1 MHDVTRRF
9 STRVENYIKYRPHY
23 PPEVLQTLKER
34 CGLSPAS
41 VIADV
46 GSGTGILTEVF
57 LRNGNAV
64 YGIEPNQE
72 MREAAER
79 LLSEYPNFHSLDGR
93 AEATT
98 LPDRSVDFV
107 TAGQAYHWF
116 DRAAARA
123 EFARILRPGGW
134 VALVWNLRQTGTTP
148 FLRAYEDLLNTYG
161 TDYTEVHFRGD
172 NSEDSLDDFF
182 GGDGPQI
189 ASFSNSQYFDFEG
202 LKGRLLSSSYTP
214 EPGHPNHEP
223 MLSALRVIFDEH
235 QVDGKVAFLYNT
247 RLYYGHIA

>member
-1 MHDVTRRF
+1 MHDVTKRF
-9 STRVENYIKYRPHY
+9 STRVENYIRYRPHY
-23 PPEVLQTLKER
+23 PPEVLETLVEK
-34 CGLSPAS
+34 CALTQAS

-46 GSGTGILTEVF
+46 GSGTGILSEVF
-57 LRNGNAV
+57 LRNGNLV

-79 LLSEYPNFHSLDGR
+79 LLSEYPNFHSLDAR

-98 LPDRSVDFV
+98 LPSQSVDFV

-116 DRAAARA
+116 DRMAARA

-148 FLRAYEDLLNTYG
+148 FLRDYEALLNTYG
-161 TDYTEVHFRGD
+161 TDYAEVHFRGD
-172 NSEDSLDDFF
+172 ESEDSLHDFY

-189 ASFSNSQYFDFEG
+189 ATFSNSQHFDFES
-202 LKGRLLSSSYTP
+202 LKGRLLSSSYAP

-223 MLSALRVIFDEH
+223 MLNQLRAIFDEH

-247 RLYYGHIA
+247 RLYYGRLD

>member
-1 MHDVTRRF
+1 MHDVTKRF
-9 STRVENYIKYRPHY
+9 STRVENYIRYRPHY
-23 PPEVLQTLKER
+23 PPEVLETLVEK
-34 CGLSPAS
+34 CALTQAS
-41 VIADV
+41 VVADV
-46 GSGTGILTEVF
+46 GSGTGILSEVF
-57 LRNGNAV
+57 LRNGNLV

-79 LLSEYPNFHSLDGR
+79 LLSEYPNFHSLDAR

-98 LPDRSVDFV
+98 LPTRSVDFV

-116 DRAAARA
+116 DREGARA

-148 FLRAYEDLLNTYG
+148 FLRDYEALLNTYG

-172 NSEDSLDDFF
+172 DSEDSLHDFY
-182 GGDGPQI
+182 GGDGPQV
-189 ASFSNSQYFDFEG
+189 ATFSNSQHFDFDG
-202 LKGRLLSSSYTP
+202 LKGRLLSSSYAP

-223 MLSALRVIFDEH
+223 MLNQLRAIFDKH
-235 QVDGKVAFLYNT
+235 QADGKVAFLYNT
-247 RLYYGHIA
+247 RLYYGRLG